1 MTGID
6 KLFGGL
12 RAASSGLAAERV
24 RIDVI
29 ADNIAN
35 AQTTHTSG
43 GGAYRRRIVS
53 FEPIRQEIAGKTV
66 FAGGVRVSSVT
77 TDYTTPME
85 MINDPTHPDANS
97 EGMVEFPNVNSV
109 REMADLMTAIR
120 SYEANLKSQEV
131 FSRMAQRALDM
142 VR

>member
-6 KLFGGL
+6 RLFSGL

-29 ADNIAN
+29 ANNIAN
-35 AQTTHTSG
+35 AGTTHTAA

-53 FEPIRQEIAGKTV
+53 FEPIRQELDGKGMSG
-66 FAGGVRVSSVT
+66 GGVRVSSIT
-77 TDYTTPME
+77 TDYQTPME
-85 MINDPTHPDANS
+85 MHFDESHPDANAD
-97 EGMVEFPNVNSV
+97 GYVEYPNVNSV

-120 SYEANLKSQEV
+120 AYEANLKAQEV
-131 FSRMAQRALDM
+131 FSRMAQRALEM
-142 VR
+142 IR